1 MNTTTIV
8 KYIIAALVFTL
19 IDGIYL
25 SLMKNYFN
33 NLVVKIQ
40 ATPIKFRYLGAIAT
54 YAFLTFAIYYFILSD
69 KSKTLLDAFILGL
82 VIYAVYEF
90 TNYTILSGW
99 NIETVIIDTSWGA
112 LLFVLTTIISRQIY
126 KRLQI

>member
-1 MNTTTIV
+1 MNTITIV
-8 KYIIAALVFTL
+8 KYMIAALVFTL

>member
-8 KYIIAALVFTL
+8 KYIIAALVFIL

-40 ATPIKFRYLGAIAT
+40 GTSIKFRYLGAIAT

>member
-8 KYIIAALVFTL
+8 KYIISALVFTL

-112 LLFVLTTIISRQIY
+112 LLFVLSTLISRQIY

>member
-8 KYIIAALVFTL
+8 KYIISALVFTL

>member
-8 KYIIAALVFTL
+8 KYIISALVFTL

-40 ATPIKFRYLGAIAT
+40 VTPIKFRYLGAIAT

>member
-1 MNTTTIV
+1 MNTITIV

-33 NLVVKIQ
+33 NLVIKIQ
-40 ATPIKFRYLGAIAT
+40 STPIKFRYLGAIVT

-90 TNYTILSGW
+90 TNYTIFAGW